1 MIRVLEKSVADK
13 IAAGEVVER
22 PVSVVKE
29 LVENSIDAGSKNIT
43 VEIRQGGRTFIRITD
58 DGMGIPADEVKTAF
72 LRHATSKIYKAEDLN
87 NLITLGFRGE
97 ALASIAAVSRIELIT
112 KPKNSNLGKKLII
125 HGGEII
131 EEASIGCPEGTTI
144 IVSDLFYNTPARSK
158 FLKSD
163 GAESG
168 QIIDFMEKIALTRP
182 DISFKLINNG
192 KNVFSTNGRGELDLA
207 IMSVFKDRDYMDLI
221 ELTHETKDVSVYGYI
236 SRPQITRTN
245 KRSQY
250 FFVNGRVVKSS
261 LMERALMA
269 GYKERTF
276 EGRYPIAFIFLD
288 VNPGKLDVNIH
299 PNKKEVRFSDEI
311 EVSTAIQEAVVNAL
325 SGDRAVGHG
334 NMAASMPSIDEP
346 TTSSEP
352 EYKAKAVREEDGF
365 IHNGPQL
372 SIYDSHEDEKIE
384 DKVDINILFESKRKE
399 NSSADNV
406 DDKTFKVTQP
416 INKPFNF
423 DELVFKDAIFDTYIM
438 ATDEEYFY
446 LFDQHA
452 CHERVNY
459 ERFLK
464 EYNQEK
470 KVRQI
475 LLLPFTIDVPTHM
488 AADDEEW
495 LKSIENLGFIAE
507 KFGENTYIF
516 REVPQFLTLEEARDF
531 ANEFID
537 AYSEGL
543 EVKRIPD
550 IDRLISR
557 ACKSSIKANDHIGK
571 EEIDG
576 LIMQLKS
583 CINPFSC
590 PHGRPTFIRFSLK
603 DIEKMFLRIV

>member
-269 GYKERTF
+269 
-276 EGRYPIAFIFLD
+276 
-288 VNPGKLDVNIH
+288 
-299 PNKKEVRFSDEI
+299 
-311 EVSTAIQEAVVNAL
+311 
-325 SGDRAVGHG
+325 
-334 NMAASMPSIDEP
+334 
-346 TTSSEP
+346 
-352 EYKAKAVREEDGF
+352 
-365 IHNGPQL
+365 
-372 SIYDSHEDEKIE
+372 
-384 DKVDINILFESKRKE
+384 
-399 NSSADNV
+399 
-406 DDKTFKVTQP
+406 
-416 INKPFNF
+416 
-423 DELVFKDAIFDTYIM
+423 
-438 ATDEEYFY
+438 
-446 LFDQHA
+446 
-452 CHERVNY
+452 
-459 ERFLK
+459 
-464 EYNQEK
+464 
-470 KVRQI
+470 
-475 LLLPFTIDVPTHM
+475 
-488 AADDEEW
+488 
-495 LKSIENLGFIAE
+495 
-507 KFGENTYIF
+507 
-516 REVPQFLTLEEARDF
+516 
-531 ANEFID
+531 
-537 AYSEGL
+537 
-543 EVKRIPD
+543 
-550 IDRLISR
+550 
-557 ACKSSIKANDHIGK
+557 
-571 EEIDG
+571 
-576 LIMQLKS
+576 
-583 CINPFSC
+583 
-590 PHGRPTFIRFSLK
+590 
-603 DIEKMFLRIV
+603 